1 MSEPKAAVLQRLQA
15 MQAEGLSLQKIA
27 DRLNHEG
34 VPTLSGKGRWQKGT
48 IGQSA
53 GAGRRGLMKVR
64 EIIALVE
71 ADGWYLVRTRG
82 DHRQYK
88 HPTKPGRVT
97 VSGHRNDDIHP
108 KTLTSILTQAGLR
121 GRNP

>member
-1 MSEPKAAVLQRLQA
+1 
-15 MQAEGLSLQKIA
+15 
-27 DRLNHEG
+27 
-34 VPTLSGKGRWQKGT
+34 
-48 IGQSA
+48 
-53 GAGRRGLMKVR
+53 MKVR
-64 EIIALVE
+64 EVIALVE

-88 HPTKPGRVT
+88 HPMKPGRVT

-108 KTLTSILTQAGLR
+108 KTLNSILTQAGLR

>member
-1 MSEPKAAVLQRLQA
+1 
-15 MQAEGLSLQKIA
+15 
-27 DRLNHEG
+27 
-34 VPTLSGKGRWQKGT
+34 
-48 IGQSA
+48 
-53 GAGRRGLMKVR
+53 MKVR

-108 KTLTSILTQAGLR
+108 KTLNSILTQAGLR
-121 GRNP
+121 GRHP